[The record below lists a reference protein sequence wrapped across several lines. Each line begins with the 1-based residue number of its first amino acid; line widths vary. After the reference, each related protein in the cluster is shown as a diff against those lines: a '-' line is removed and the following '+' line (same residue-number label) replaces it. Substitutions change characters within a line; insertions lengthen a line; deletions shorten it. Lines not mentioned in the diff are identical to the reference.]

1 MVISQP
7 RDNYTP
13 YEHPMSILD
22 GRNVCDTN
30 LNNHYYLRVVEAY
43 PIAKNTYTVIFEVL
57 AG

>member
-1 MVISQP
+1 
-7 RDNYTP
+7 
-13 YEHPMSILD
+13 MSILD